1 MFLLRFFLLLICL
14 LIWASGSVKAQYNQ
28 YRVYTSNDGLTYS
41 ETLTIYTAKDGSLWT
56 QGTSGDFCR
65 FDGRTFN
72 CQLLSDLGMSGY
84 VKNIFEDE
92 SRLWVQTQENNP
104 IYMEKGR
111 WHHPNSDTTIL
122 GIGLH
127 DRWGVIGLDIQGHI
141 LQFAADSNH
150 WQRISSVQIDMECT
164 FEFSGI
170 QIGDHLLHPVIQ
182 TTTSRRERH
191 LWALKDMS
199 SGSLDSLPNVRAN
212 KVTYWDKYSLIY
224 WQQDKFVKLLP
235 NGTKS
240 SIKIDPSLRVVRAHF
255 IDGTLF
261 IGAHK
266 LNSNGDKVDFQ
277 LFQMKE
283 GRPERVLRVPIR
295 SRISTVEK
303 DLQGHFWL
311 TCHEGLIRCNPNVV
325 SFHQSQPNMISALH
339 AFAEDEQ
346 GRMWFGGYGDGLCY
360 YDGNQLQRPGLEF
373 QPLKRILPGSYRDI
387 DDKIYFWEEFQGLIQ
402 IHQSKWK
409 RCPQPPYSNGRRI
422 PGYFMRDLG
431 EDMVGLGLSK
441 VGLGLARLPLNQ
453 DGDWKLIGE
462 DKGLE
467 LTNVLT
473 LAEDRKG
480 RLWCGRPSAGIALYD
495 PKLDTARTWKNS
507 DYAKSPFKISSSII
521 DERGHLWL
529 GCHDGLKLIRNPD
542 QIELNDSI
550 LHNRV
555 EKIDLGKIKNDKVNG
570 LLIYEDYLIIG
581 GQNGHAFM
589 DLNSF
594 YTQEKPD
601 LFFFDTSDPAQ
612 GGAGEQNALY
622 TDSKGYLWIGKDRG
636 ALRVDME
643 NLVLD
648 TMPVSIVIDEITA
661 GNEEVALRDG
671 DLLELPT
678 KKRSLQLNVHQ
689 SFSGYLNDNVDFRYR
704 INKRNE
710 EEGDFL
716 DVPESGS
723 IRIDYLAP
731 GSYTLDFKAI
741 KNNQISDIRTLS
753 LEVPFLLVEM
763 PLFWIGLIGFF
774 FLAVF
779 IILYFQYQSK
789 YRIKQ
794 SELQLSQLEG
804 ELDQMQVKAISSALN
819 PHFINNALHWLQ
831 SKMRSDKEAVQMID
845 RISENIRM
853 VFTRSRQGTP
863 FHTLKE
869 ELNLVQNYVHVQQI
883 RYGNELKCDIP
894 SPNALN
900 QLASIQIPLMQIQIH
915 MENAIEHGTRNR
927 MGKGWVKLSIDEEAN
942 HLHIKIA
949 DNGIGRE
956 KAREIGSGGTQ
967 QGVTMLKNL
976 HRIYNQ
982 KNKNKI
988 EFWYDDLPFVDE
1000 KTGEKVGTIAH
1011 IQIPK
1016 DFHYALTST

>member
-1 MFLLRFFLLLICL
+1 M
-14 LIWASGSVKAQYNQ
+14 IWLVSSNGPPFYLDGKKSCQPPGGEDIRSIGLSRSHGIIGFDPSGQLYIYSKE
-28 YRVYTSNDGLTYS
+28 SNS
-41 ETLTIYTAKDGSLWT
+41 W
-56 QGTSGDFCR
+56 
-65 FDGRTFN
+65 
-72 CQLLSDLGMSGY
+72 
-84 VKNIFEDE
+84 
-92 SRLWVQTQENNP
+92 
-104 IYMEKGR
+104 EKGR
-111 WHHPNSDTTIL
+111 K
-122 GIGLH
+122 
-127 DRWGVIGLDIQGHI
+127 
-141 LQFAADSNH
+141 LQL
-150 WQRISSVQIDMECT
+150 T
-164 FEFSGI
+164 
-170 QIGDHLLHPVIQ
+170 P
-182 TTTSRRERH
+182 
-191 LWALKDMS
+191 
-199 SGSLDSLPNVRAN
+199 DSLVKTRSLKTDRNSNFNYIYETLNNNETRNWRLIDINQGIVERVNVPGIFRVVSWSEN
-212 KVTYWDKYSLIY
+212 GFYFIDKNRVLYY
-224 WQQDKFVKLLP
+224 ND
-235 NGTKS
+235 GTKS
-240 SIKIDPSLRVVRAHF
+240 QPLNYKDGNKIVAHDIFYTDTNWYFYRYQKDKYGRKLSIKLYCLNERKAPKEVLHLPIQSKVSNLDQDKQGRFWLATNEGLIRANPNVLNFSSKQDKMIKSLHTIGEDQLGNIWF
-255 IDGTLF
+255 GSYGDGFCYYDGQSLNRPEKQFSPLQQVLPGQYRDKEGIPYFWVEKSGLIRIKNYGWESVPTPKMTDGKRIEGYF
-261 IGAHK
+261 FRK
-266 LNSNGDKVDFQ
+266 LNSNKIALGLYK
-277 LFQMKE
+277 L
-283 GRPERVLRVPIR
+283 GLGIA
-295 SRISTVEK
+295 EK
-303 DLQGHFWL
+303 PLINNPQFKIIGPN
-311 TCHEGLIRCNPNVV
+311 EGLT
-325 SFHQSQPNMISALH
+325 
-339 AFAEDEQ
+339 
-346 GRMWFGGYGDGLCY
+346 
-360 YDGNQLQRPGLEF
+360 
-373 QPLKRILPGSYRDI
+373 
-387 DDKIYFWEEFQGLIQ
+387 IQ
-402 IHQSKWK
+402 
-409 RCPQPPYSNGRRI
+409 
-422 PGYFMRDLG
+422 
-431 EDMVGLGLSK
+431 
-441 VGLGLARLPLNQ
+441 
-453 DGDWKLIGE
+453 
-462 DKGLE
+462 
-467 LTNVLT
+467 NVLT
-473 LAEDRKG
+473 VSEDKEG
-480 RLWCGRPSAGIALYD
+480 RLWCGHPRNGIGVYD
-495 PKLDTARTWKNS
+495 PKRDTAFTWS
-507 DYAKSPFKISSSII
+507 
-521 DERGHLWL
+521 R
-529 GCHDGLKLIRNPD
+529 
-542 QIELNDSI
+542 NDSLPVDLELMSTFI
-550 LHNRV
+550 DDRGTLFLGGRGLHYIENV
-555 EKIDLGKIKNDKVNG
+555 ETVSYSKNDLTKRIKKIDLGKHKDDNVHALSIHKG
-570 LLIYEDYLIIG
+570 FLIISG
-581 GQNGHAFM
+581 RNGHAFM

-883 RYGNELKCDIP
+883 RYGDELKCDIP

-942 HLHIKIA
+942 HLHIRVA